1 MHAKIKGTALI
12 SHNAQ
17 LRALLFA
24 CMLATALFAPAFNG
38 HSQAQDAQTTPQQS
52 SRPKPQL
59 VEIKLD
65 ETNYDQSA
73 KNIVKAMVNDASVTE
88 LTDSDFNARFI
99 PIQSKESNERFIFA
113 IFENPEFGG
122 CYARGCMTVIYKGN
136 SENQWQSVFSAYVIR
151 SFYDQTSNID
161 KPANLIFS
169 SNVDNSN
176 PGVWMW
182 NGKQYVIVNKQ

>member
-65 ETNYDQSA
+65 E
-73 KNIVKAMVNDASVTE
+73 
-88 LTDSDFNARFI
+88 
-99 PIQSKESNERFIFA
+99 
-113 IFENPEFGG
+113 
-122 CYARGCMTVIYKGN
+122 
-136 SENQWQSVFSAYVIR
+136 
-151 SFYDQTSNID
+151 
-161 KPANLIFS
+161 
-169 SNVDNSN
+169 
-176 PGVWMW
+176 
-182 NGKQYVIVNKQ
+182 